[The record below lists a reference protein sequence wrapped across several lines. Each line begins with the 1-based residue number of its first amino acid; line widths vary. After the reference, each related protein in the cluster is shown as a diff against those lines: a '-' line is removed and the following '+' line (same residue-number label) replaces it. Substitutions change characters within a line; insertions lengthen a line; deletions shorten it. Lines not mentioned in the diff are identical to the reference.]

1 MGGDA
6 EVWMSA
12 PNLLPLSVTIPF
24 ELAIALSLL
33 YWLLGWSLLAGLAV
47 FAIVTPAQTKLAKLF
62 QSSQQKK
69 LQVMDSRLRVMTEIL
84 SNIKIVKLYAWY
96 VLCTT

>member
-6 EVWMSA
+6 EVWMAAS
-12 PNLLPLSVTIPF
+12 NILPLLVTIPL

-47 FAIVTPAQTKLAKLF
+47 LAMVAPAQAKLAKHF
-62 QSSQQKK
+62 QTSQQRK
-69 LQVMDSRLRVMTEIL
+69 LQVMDSRLRVMAEIL
-84 SNIKIVKLYAWY
+84 SNIKIVKLYAW
-96 VLCTT
+96 